1 MTQQAERW
9 FHRRGDLAAAG
20 WETVVDEHTPGWAHT
35 GLRVGRLSA
44 GDTLALDGTGVER
57 LVVPLSGSFSVR
69 YRSAGAGSGAGADT
83 VADTVT
89 ELAGRASVFDGPTDV
104 LYLGANATGTV
115 TATGPG
121 ESRFLV
127 ATSPT
132 DIVRP
137 SHYMPVA
144 DVPVELRGAGASSR
158 QVHNFGRKESLD
170 AARFIVVEVIT
181 PAENWSSYP
190 PHKHDEHVPGHES
203 ELEEIY
209 YFEVAPTQDA
219 PAGVSAEHAFGM
231 FSTYSSPAGPIE
243 IDARVYTG
251 DVALVPHGYHGPAV
265 AAPGYDMYY
274 LNVMAGPDPERSW
287 LISDDPAHG
296 WVRETWEGQELDP
309 RLPFASATSGIQA
322 VPAAADPSASTTTT
336 VPAPETEDPR

>member
-1 MTQQAERW
+1 MTETQAAGQESEQQAERW
-9 FHRRGDLAAAG
+9 FHRRGELTEGG
-20 WETVVDEHTPGWAHT
+20 WETVVDERVPGWEHT
-35 GLRVGRLSA
+35 GVRVARLTEGASI
-44 GDTLALDGTGVER
+44 ALEGTGVER
-57 LVVPLSGSFSVR
+57 LIVPLSGSFSVTHSEPR
-69 YRSAGAGSGAGADT
+69 IVAPGVGPGPGSSSASETAAPA
-83 VADTVT
+83 VT
-89 ELAGRASVFDGPTDV
+89 ELVGRASVFAGPTDV
-104 LYLGANATGTV
+104 MYLSAIATGTV
-115 TATGPG
+115 TATSPG

-132 DIVRP
+132 KSVRP
-137 SHYMPVA
+137 SRYMPVE

-209 YFEVAPTQDA
+209 YFEVAPVKGA
-219 PAGVSAEHAFGM
+219 PAGVDPEQAFGM

-243 IDARVYTG
+243 IDSQVHTG

-274 LNVMAGPDPERSW
+274 LNVMAGPDPERTW

-296 WVRETWEGQELDP
+296 WVRDTWEGQELDS
-309 RLPFASATSGIQA
+309 RLPFT
-322 VPAAADPSASTTTT
+322 
-336 VPAPETEDPR
+336 PES